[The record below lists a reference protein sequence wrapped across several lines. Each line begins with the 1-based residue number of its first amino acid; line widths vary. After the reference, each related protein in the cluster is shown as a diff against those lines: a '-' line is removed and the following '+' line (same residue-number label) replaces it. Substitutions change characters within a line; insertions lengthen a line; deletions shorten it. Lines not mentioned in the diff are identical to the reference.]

1 MFFLNHYIYM
11 SNYKINTL
19 ICILLISCSGD
30 SSNNLSLEE
39 LQIENTKILKTR
51 VIDGYISGANIY
63 IDMNWN
69 FVQDANEPSANED
82 TENQEYWFAQDDF
95 SGINNWSITCSQARP
110 RVAEIPV
117 GAIDADRGSV
127 ESAYEMFYFPYFNQG
142 ASGLQG
148 EYRAN
153 VTPLT
158 SLFLS
163 YVTNTIGNEVIEDV
177 NGCNEISNAIGQKVI
192 DRVAAVMQDLQYK
205 FDIDPLL
212 FYSDFIASE
221 NQELQDY
228 GQLIVNF
235 LQLIY
240 KAANILETEYN
251 LNMTTQ
257 LDTEL
262 IDTILSQEDFTSTTF
277 SIISETEYEIL
288 DDGYRKSYFYSFY
301 DIRANQSGQIL
312 NEDGNEIELNLNNL
326 KSNSDFT
333 IREFL
338 MSLDPIFG
346 DTKVAFEY
354 SESDPNNP
362 YRHIDFGLF
371 TATSVLTRYRED
383 ALTRGILYM
392 PEKTNE
398 IREIFNIDL
407 SNQNNSYFDVDL
419 ERIFLSRDPTELE
432 GIFSDLTSVKT
443 VISEFSDNHYLLY
456 ENDYQQFYNQSW
468 RYYETRK
475 DSGIFIECY
484 EVETNITTTG
494 TDGYELCLLNL
505 EQ

>member
-1 MFFLNHYIYM
+1 MLKPITN
-11 SNYKINTL
+11 SL
-19 ICILLISCSGD
+19 IFILLISCSSD
-30 SSNNLSLEE
+30 SSNNLTLEE
-39 LQIENTKILKTR
+39 LQAPNPKILKTR

-69 FVQDANEPSANED
+69 FVQDINEPSAYED
-82 TENQEYWFAQDDF
+82 TENQEYWFEEDDF
-95 SGINNWSITCSQARP
+95 SGINDWSISCSQARP

-117 GAIDADRGSV
+117 GAIDADRGTV

-142 ASGLQG
+142 ASGDQG

-177 NGCNEISNAIGQKVI
+177 NGCNETSNAIGLKVI
-192 DRVAAVMQDLQYK
+192 DRVAIVLQNLQNK
-205 FDIDPLL
+205 FNIDPLL

-240 KAANILETEYN
+240 KATNILENEYDIK
-251 LNMTTQ
+251 MSTQ
-257 LDTEL
+257 LDNEL
-262 IDTILSQEDFTSTTF
+262 IDIILSQEDFTSTTF
-277 SIISETEYEIL
+277 SIISETEGEIL

-301 DIRANQSGQIL
+301 DIEANQSGQL
-312 NEDGNEIELNLNNL
+312 LDENGNAIELSLQNL
-326 KSNSDFT
+326 KLNSNFT

-338 MSLDPIFG
+338 FSVDPVFG

-354 SESDPNNP
+354 SESDPDNP

-371 TATSVLTRYRED
+371 TETSELTRYRED
-383 ALTRGILYM
+383 TLSRGVMFI
-392 PEKTNE
+392 PEQADGN
-398 IREIFNIDL
+398 REIFNIDL
-407 SNQNNSYFDVDL
+407 SNQNNSYFDEDL
-419 ERIFLSRDPTELE
+419 ERIFLSRDPAELG
-432 GIFSDLTSVKT
+432 GIFSDLASVKT

-456 ENDYQQFYNQSW
+456 ENDYQQFYNGSW
-468 RYYETRK
+468 RYYEGRK
-475 DSGIFIECY
+475 DSSISMECF
-484 EVETNITTTG
+484 EVEANVTTTG
-494 TDGYELCLLNL
+494 MDAYELCLSNL

>member
-1 MFFLNHYIYM
+1 MLKPITN
-11 SNYKINTL
+11 SL
-19 ICILLISCSGD
+19 IFILLISCSSD
-30 SSNNLSLEE
+30 SNNNLTLEE
-39 LQIENTKILKTR
+39 LQTPNPKILKTR

-69 FVQDANEPSANED
+69 FVQDINEPSAYED
-82 TENQEYWFAQDDF
+82 TENQEYWFEEDDF
-95 SGINNWSITCSQARP
+95 SGINDWSIACSQARP

-117 GAIDADRGSV
+117 GAIDADRGTV

-142 ASGLQG
+142 ASGSQG

-163 YVTNTIGNEVIEDV
+163 YVANTIGNEVIEDI
-177 NGCNEISNAIGQKVI
+177 NGCNETSNAIGLKVI
-192 DRVAAVMQDLQYK
+192 DRVATVLQNLQNK

-240 KAANILETEYN
+240 KATNILENEYD
-251 LNMTTQ
+251 LTMSTQ
-257 LDTEL
+257 LDNEL
-262 IDTILSQEDFTSTTF
+262 IDIILSQEDFISTTF
-277 SIISETEYEIL
+277 SIISETEGEIL

-301 DIRANQSGQIL
+301 DIQTNQSGQL
-312 NEDGNEIELNLNNL
+312 LDGNGNAIELSLENL
-326 KSNSDFT
+326 KLNSDFT

-338 MSLDPIFG
+338 FSVDPVFG
-346 DTKVAFEY
+346 DTKVAFEF
-354 SESDPNNP
+354 SESDPDNP

-371 TATSVLTRYRED
+371 TETSELTRYRED
-383 ALTRGILYM
+383 SLSRGVMFI
-392 PEKTNE
+392 PEQTDE
-398 IREIFNIDL
+398 DREIFNIDL
-407 SNQNNSYFDVDL
+407 SNQSNSYFDEDL
-419 ERIFLSRDPTELE
+419 ERIFLSRDPAELG
-432 GIFSDLTSVKT
+432 GIFSDLASVKT
-443 VISEFSDNHYLLY
+443 IISEFNDNHYLLY
-456 ENDYQQFYNQSW
+456 ENDYQQFYNGSW
-468 RYYETRK
+468 RYYEGRK
-475 DSGIFIECY
+475 DSSILMECF
-484 EVETNITTTG
+484 EVETNVTTSG
-494 TDGYELCLLNL
+494 VDAYELCLSNL

>member
-1 MFFLNHYIYM
+1 MLKPITN
-11 SNYKINTL
+11 SL
-19 ICILLISCSGD
+19 IFILLISCSSD
-30 SSNNLSLEE
+30 SSNNLTLEE
-39 LQIENTKILKTR
+39 LQAPNPKILKTR

-69 FVQDANEPSANED
+69 FVQDINEPSAYED
-82 TENQEYWFAQDDF
+82 TENQEYWFEEDDF
-95 SGINNWSITCSQARP
+95 SGINDWSISCSQARP

-117 GAIDADRGSV
+117 GAIDADRGTV

-142 ASGLQG
+142 ASGDQG

-177 NGCNEISNAIGQKVI
+177 NGCNETSNAIGLKVI
-192 DRVAAVMQDLQYK
+192 DRVAIVLQNLQNK

-240 KAANILETEYN
+240 KATNILENEYDIK
-251 LNMTTQ
+251 MSTQ
-257 LDTEL
+257 LDNEL
-262 IDTILSQEDFTSTTF
+262 IDIILSQEDFTSTTF
-277 SIISETEYEIL
+277 SIISETEGEIL

-301 DIRANQSGQIL
+301 DIEANQSGQL
-312 NEDGNEIELNLNNL
+312 LDENGNAIELSLQNL
-326 KSNSDFT
+326 KLNSNFT

-338 MSLDPIFG
+338 FSIDPVFG
-346 DTKVAFEY
+346 DIKVAFEY
-354 SESDPNNP
+354 SESDPGNP

-371 TATSVLTRYRED
+371 TETSELTRYRED
-383 ALTRGILYM
+383 TLSRGVMFI
-392 PEKTNE
+392 PEQADGN
-398 IREIFNIDL
+398 REIFNIDL
-407 SNQNNSYFDVDL
+407 SNQNNSYFDEDL
-419 ERIFLSRDPTELE
+419 ERIFLSRDPAELG
-432 GIFSDLTSVKT
+432 GIFFDLASVKT
-443 VISEFSDNHYLLY
+443 IISEFSDNHYLLY
-456 ENDYQQFYNQSW
+456 ENDYQQFYNGSW
-468 RYYETRK
+468 RYYEGRK
-475 DSGIFIECY
+475 DSSILMECF
-484 EVETNITTTG
+484 EVEANVTTTG
-494 TDGYELCLLNL
+494 MDAYELCLSNL

>member
-1 MFFLNHYIYM
+1 MFKPITN
-11 SNYKINTL
+11 SL
-19 ICILLISCSGD
+19 IFILLISCSSD
-30 SSNNLSLEE
+30 SSNNSTLEE
-39 LQIENTKILKTR
+39 LQVPNPKILKTR

-69 FVQDANEPSANED
+69 FVQDINEPSAYED
-82 TENQEYWFAQDDF
+82 TENQEYWFEEDDF
-95 SGINNWSITCSQARP
+95 SGINDWSIACSQARP

-117 GAIDADRGSV
+117 GAIDADRGTV

-142 ASGLQG
+142 ASGSQG

-163 YVTNTIGNEVIEDV
+163 YVANTIGNEVIEDI
-177 NGCNEISNAIGQKVI
+177 NGCNETSNAIGLKVI
-192 DRVAAVMQDLQYK
+192 DRVATVLQNLQNK

-240 KAANILETEYN
+240 KATNILENEYD
-251 LNMTTQ
+251 LKMSTQ
-257 LDTEL
+257 LDNEL
-262 IDTILSQEDFTSTTF
+262 IDIILSQEDFISTTF
-277 SIISETEYEIL
+277 SIISQTEGEIL

-301 DIRANQSGQIL
+301 DIQTNQSGQL
-312 NEDGNEIELNLNNL
+312 LDGNGNAIELSLENL
-326 KSNSDFT
+326 KLNSDFT

-338 MSLDPIFG
+338 FSVDPVFG
-346 DTKVAFEY
+346 DTKVAFEF
-354 SESDPNNP
+354 SESDPDNP

-371 TATSVLTRYRED
+371 TETSELTRYRED
-383 ALTRGILYM
+383 SLSRGVMFI
-392 PEKTNE
+392 PEQTDE
-398 IREIFNIDL
+398 DREIFNIDL
-407 SNQNNSYFDVDL
+407 SNQNNSYFDEDL
-419 ERIFLSRDPTELE
+419 ERIFLSRDPAELG
-432 GIFSDLTSVKT
+432 GIFSDLASVKT
-443 VISEFSDNHYLLY
+443 IISEFSDNHYLLY
-456 ENDYQQFYNQSW
+456 ENDYQQFYNGSW
-468 RYYETRK
+468 RYYEGRK
-475 DSGIFIECY
+475 DSSILMECF
-484 EVETNITTTG
+484 EVEANVTTTG
-494 TDGYELCLLNL
+494 VEAYELCLSNL

>member
-1 MFFLNHYIYM
+1 MLKPITY
-11 SNYKINTL
+11 SL
-19 ICILLISCSGD
+19 IFILLISCSSD
-30 SSNNLSLEE
+30 SNNNLTLEE
-39 LQIENTKILKTR
+39 LQTPNPKILKTR

-69 FVQDANEPSANED
+69 FVQDINEPSAYED
-82 TENQEYWFAQDDF
+82 TENQEYWFEEDDF
-95 SGINNWSITCSQARP
+95 SGINDWSIACSQARP

-117 GAIDADRGSV
+117 GAIDADRGTV

-142 ASGLQG
+142 ASGSQG

-163 YVTNTIGNEVIEDV
+163 YVANTIGNEVIEDI
-177 NGCNEISNAIGQKVI
+177 NGCNETSNAIGLKVI
-192 DRVAAVMQDLQYK
+192 DRVATVLQNLQNK

-240 KAANILETEYN
+240 KATNILENEYDIK
-251 LNMTTQ
+251 MSTQ
-257 LDTEL
+257 LDNEL
-262 IDTILSQEDFTSTTF
+262 IDIILSQEDFTSTTF
-277 SIISETEYEIL
+277 SIISETEGEIL

-301 DIRANQSGQIL
+301 DIEANQSGQL
-312 NEDGNEIELNLNNL
+312 LDENGNEVELSLENL
-326 KSNSDFT
+326 KLNSNFT

-338 MSLDPIFG
+338 FSVDPVFG
-346 DTKVAFEY
+346 DTKVAFEF
-354 SESDPNNP
+354 SESDPDNP

-371 TATSVLTRYRED
+371 TETSELTRYRED
-383 ALTRGILYM
+383 TISRGVMFI
-392 PEKTNE
+392 PEQTDE
-398 IREIFNIDL
+398 DREIFNIDL
-407 SNQNNSYFDVDL
+407 SNQNNSYFDEDL
-419 ERIFLSRDPTELE
+419 ERIFLSRDPAELG
-432 GIFSDLTSVKT
+432 GIFSDLASVKT
-443 VISEFSDNHYLLY
+443 IISEFSDNHYLLY
-456 ENDYQQFYNQSW
+456 ENDYQQFYNGSW
-468 RYYETRK
+468 RYYEGRK
-475 DSGIFIECY
+475 DSSILMECF
-484 EVETNITTTG
+484 EVEANVTTTG
-494 TDGYELCLLNL
+494 VEAYELCLSNL

>member
-1 MFFLNHYIYM
+1 MFKQITN
-11 SNYKINTL
+11 SL
-19 ICILLISCSGD
+19 IFILLISCSSD
-30 SSNNLSLEE
+30 SSNNLTLEE
-39 LQIENTKILKTR
+39 LQTPKPKILKTR

-69 FVQDANEPSANED
+69 FVQDINEPSAYED
-82 TENQEYWFAQDDF
+82 TENQEYWFEEDDF
-95 SGINNWSITCSQARP
+95 SGINDWSIACSQARP

-117 GAIDADRGSV
+117 GAIDADRGTV

-142 ASGLQG
+142 ASGSQG

-163 YVTNTIGNEVIEDV
+163 YVANTIGNEVIEDI
-177 NGCNEISNAIGQKVI
+177 NGCNETSNAIGLKVI
-192 DRVAAVMQDLQYK
+192 DRVATVLQNLQNK

-240 KAANILETEYN
+240 KATNILENEYD
-251 LNMTTQ
+251 LKMSTQ
-257 LDTEL
+257 LDNEL
-262 IDTILSQEDFTSTTF
+262 IDIILSQEDFISTTF
-277 SIISETEYEIL
+277 SIISETEGEIL

-301 DIRANQSGQIL
+301 DIQTNQSGQL
-312 NEDGNEIELNLNNL
+312 LDGNGNAIELSLENL
-326 KSNSDFT
+326 KLNSDFT

-338 MSLDPIFG
+338 FSVDPVFG
-346 DTKVAFEY
+346 DTKVAFEF
-354 SESDPNNP
+354 SESDPDNP

-371 TATSVLTRYRED
+371 TETSELTRYRED
-383 ALTRGILYM
+383 SLSRGVMFI
-392 PEKTNE
+392 PEQTDE
-398 IREIFNIDL
+398 DREIFNIDL
-407 SNQNNSYFDVDL
+407 SNQNNSYFDEDL
-419 ERIFLSRDPTELE
+419 ERIFLSRDPAELG
-432 GIFSDLTSVKT
+432 GIFSDLASVKT
-443 VISEFSDNHYLLY
+443 IISEFNDNHYLLY
-456 ENDYQQFYNQSW
+456 ENDYQQFYNGSW
-468 RYYETRK
+468 RYYEGRK
-475 DSGIFIECY
+475 DSSILMECF
-484 EVETNITTTG
+484 EVETNVTTTG
-494 TDGYELCLLNL
+494 VDAYELCLSNL

>member
-1 MFFLNHYIYM
+1 MLKPITN
-11 SNYKINTL
+11 SL
-19 ICILLISCSGD
+19 IFILLISCSSD
-30 SSNNLSLEE
+30 SNNNLTLEE
-39 LQIENTKILKTR
+39 LQTPNPKILKTR

-69 FVQDANEPSANED
+69 FVQDINEPSAYED
-82 TENQEYWFAQDDF
+82 TENQEYWFEEDDF
-95 SGINNWSITCSQARP
+95 SGINDWSIACSQARP

-117 GAIDADRGSV
+117 GAIDADRGTV

-142 ASGLQG
+142 ASGSQG

-163 YVTNTIGNEVIEDV
+163 YVANTIGNEVIEDI
-177 NGCNEISNAIGQKVI
+177 NGCNETSNAIGLKVI
-192 DRVAAVMQDLQYK
+192 DRVATVLQNLQNK

-240 KAANILETEYN
+240 KATNILENEYD
-251 LNMTTQ
+251 LKMSTQ
-257 LDTEL
+257 LDNEL
-262 IDTILSQEDFTSTTF
+262 IDIILSQEDFISTTF
-277 SIISETEYEIL
+277 SIISETEGEIL

-301 DIRANQSGQIL
+301 DIQTNQSGQL
-312 NEDGNEIELNLNNL
+312 LDGNGNAIELSLENL
-326 KSNSDFT
+326 KLNSDFT

-338 MSLDPIFG
+338 FSVDPVFG
-346 DTKVAFEY
+346 DTKVAFEF
-354 SESDPNNP
+354 SESDPDNP

-371 TATSVLTRYRED
+371 TETSELTRYRED
-383 ALTRGILYM
+383 TLSRGVMFI
-392 PEKTNE
+392 PEQTDE
-398 IREIFNIDL
+398 DREIFNIDL
-407 SNQNNSYFDVDL
+407 SNQNNSYFDEDL
-419 ERIFLSRDPTELE
+419 ERIFLSRDPAELG
-432 GIFSDLTSVKT
+432 GIFSDLASVKT
-443 VISEFSDNHYLLY
+443 IISEFNDNHYLLY
-456 ENDYQQFYNQSW
+456 ENDYQQFYNGSW
-468 RYYETRK
+468 RYYEGRK
-475 DSGIFIECY
+475 DSSILMECF
-484 EVETNITTTG
+484 EVETNVTTTG
-494 TDGYELCLLNL
+494 VDAYELCLSNL

>member
-1 MFFLNHYIYM
+1 MLKPITN
-11 SNYKINTL
+11 SL
-19 ICILLISCSGD
+19 IFILLISCSSD
-30 SSNNLSLEE
+30 SNNNLTLEE
-39 LQIENTKILKTR
+39 LQTPNPKILKTR

-69 FVQDANEPSANED
+69 FVQDINEPSAYED
-82 TENQEYWFAQDDF
+82 TENQEYWFEEDDF
-95 SGINNWSITCSQARP
+95 SGINNWSIACSQARP

-117 GAIDADRGSV
+117 GAIDADRGTV

-142 ASGLQG
+142 ASGSQG

-163 YVTNTIGNEVIEDV
+163 YVANTIGNEVIEDI
-177 NGCNEISNAIGQKVI
+177 NGCNETSNAIGLKVI
-192 DRVAAVMQDLQYK
+192 DRVATVLQNLQNK

-240 KAANILETEYN
+240 KATNILENEYD
-251 LNMTTQ
+251 LKMSTQ
-257 LDTEL
+257 LDNEL
-262 IDTILSQEDFTSTTF
+262 IDIILSQEDFISTTF
-277 SIISETEYEIL
+277 SIISETEGEIL

-301 DIRANQSGQIL
+301 DIQTNQSGQL
-312 NEDGNEIELNLNNL
+312 LDGNGNAIELSLENL
-326 KSNSDFT
+326 KLNSDFT

-338 MSLDPIFG
+338 FSVDPVFG
-346 DTKVAFEY
+346 DTKVAFEF
-354 SESDPNNP
+354 SESDPGNP

-371 TATSVLTRYRED
+371 TETSELTRYRED
-383 ALTRGILYM
+383 SLSRGVMFI
-392 PEKTNE
+392 PEQTDE
-398 IREIFNIDL
+398 DREIFNIDL
-407 SNQNNSYFDVDL
+407 SNQNNSYFDENL
-419 ERIFLSRDPTELE
+419 ERIFLSRDPAEL
-432 GIFSDLTSVKT
+432 GDIFSDLASVKT
-443 VISEFSDNHYLLY
+443 IISEFNNNHYLLY
-456 ENDYQQFYNQSW
+456 ENDYQQFYNGSW
-468 RYYETRK
+468 RYYEGRK
-475 DSGIFIECY
+475 DSSILMECF
-484 EVETNITTTG
+484 EVETNVTTTG
-494 TDGYELCLLNL
+494 VDAYELCLSNL

>member
-1 MFFLNHYIYM
+1 M

-419 ERIFLSRDPTELE
+419 ERIFLSRDPIELE

>member
-1 MFFLNHYIYM
+1 MIKPITN
-11 SNYKINTL
+11 SL
-19 ICILLISCSGD
+19 IFILLISCSSD
-30 SSNNLSLEE
+30 SSNNLTLEE
-39 LQIENTKILKTR
+39 LQAPNPKILKTR

-69 FVQDANEPSANED
+69 FVQDINEPSAYED
-82 TENQEYWFAQDDF
+82 TENQEYWFEEDDF
-95 SGINNWSITCSQARP
+95 SGINDWSISCSQARP

-117 GAIDADRGSV
+117 GAIDADRGTV

-142 ASGLQG
+142 ASGDQG

-177 NGCNEISNAIGQKVI
+177 NGCNETSNAIGLKVI
-192 DRVAAVMQDLQYK
+192 DRVAIVLQNLQNK
-205 FDIDPLL
+205 FNIDPLL

-240 KAANILETEYN
+240 KATNILENEYDIK
-251 LNMTTQ
+251 MSTQ
-257 LDTEL
+257 LDNEL
-262 IDTILSQEDFTSTTF
+262 IDIILSQEDFTSTTF
-277 SIISETEYEIL
+277 SIISETEGEIL

-301 DIRANQSGQIL
+301 DIEANQSGQL
-312 NEDGNEIELNLNNL
+312 LDENGNAIELSLQNL
-326 KSNSDFT
+326 KLNSDFT

-338 MSLDPIFG
+338 FSVDPVFG

-354 SESDPNNP
+354 SESDPGNP

-371 TATSVLTRYRED
+371 TETSELTRYRED
-383 ALTRGILYM
+383 TLSRGVMFI
-392 PEKTNE
+392 PEQADGN
-398 IREIFNIDL
+398 REIFNIDL
-407 SNQNNSYFDVDL
+407 SNQNNSYFDEDL
-419 ERIFLSRDPTELE
+419 ERIFLSRDSAELE
-432 GIFSDLTSVKT
+432 DIFSDLASVKT

-456 ENDYQQFYNQSW
+456 ENDYQQFYNGSW
-468 RYYETRK
+468 RYYEGRK
-475 DSGIFIECY
+475 DSSISMECF
-484 EVETNITTTG
+484 EVEANVTTTG
-494 TDGYELCLLNL
+494 MDAYELCLSNL

>member
-1 MFFLNHYIYM
+1 MLKPITN
-11 SNYKINTL
+11 SL
-19 ICILLISCSGD
+19 IFILLISCSSD
-30 SSNNLSLEE
+30 SNNNLTLEE
-39 LQIENTKILKTR
+39 LQTPNPKILKTR

-69 FVQDANEPSANED
+69 FVQDINEPSAYED
-82 TENQEYWFAQDDF
+82 TENQEYWFEEDDF
-95 SGINNWSITCSQARP
+95 SGINDWSIACSQARP

-117 GAIDADRGSV
+117 GAIDADRGTV

-142 ASGLQG
+142 ASGSQG

-163 YVTNTIGNEVIEDV
+163 YVANTIGNEVIEDI
-177 NGCNEISNAIGQKVI
+177 NGCNETSNAIGLKVI
-192 DRVAAVMQDLQYK
+192 DRVATVLQNLQNK

-240 KAANILETEYN
+240 KATNILENEYD
-251 LNMTTQ
+251 LTMSTQ
-257 LDTEL
+257 LDNEL
-262 IDTILSQEDFTSTTF
+262 IDIILSQEDFISTTF
-277 SIISETEYEIL
+277 SIISETEGEIL

-301 DIRANQSGQIL
+301 DIQTNQSGQL
-312 NEDGNEIELNLNNL
+312 LDGNGNAIELSLENL
-326 KSNSDFT
+326 KLNSDFT

-338 MSLDPIFG
+338 FSVDPVFG
-346 DTKVAFEY
+346 DTKVAFEF
-354 SESDPNNP
+354 SESDPDNP

-371 TATSVLTRYRED
+371 TETSELTRYRED
-383 ALTRGILYM
+383 SLSRGVMFI
-392 PEKTNE
+392 PEQTDE
-398 IREIFNIDL
+398 DREIFNIDL
-407 SNQNNSYFDVDL
+407 SNQNNSYFDEDL
-419 ERIFLSRDPTELE
+419 ERIFLSRDPAELG
-432 GIFSDLTSVKT
+432 GIFSDLASVKT
-443 VISEFSDNHYLLY
+443 IISEFNDNHYLLY
-456 ENDYQQFYNQSW
+456 ENDYQQFYNGSW
-468 RYYETRK
+468 RYYEGRK
-475 DSGIFIECY
+475 DSSILMECF
-484 EVETNITTTG
+484 EVEANVTTTG
-494 TDGYELCLLNL
+494 VDAYELCLSNL

>member
-1 MFFLNHYIYM
+1 MLKPITN
-11 SNYKINTL
+11 SL
-19 ICILLISCSGD
+19 IFILLISCSSD
-30 SSNNLSLEE
+30 SNNNLTLEE
-39 LQIENTKILKTR
+39 LQTPNPKILKTR

-69 FVQDANEPSANED
+69 FVQDINEPSAYED
-82 TENQEYWFAQDDF
+82 TENQEYWFEEDDF
-95 SGINNWSITCSQARP
+95 SGINDWSIACSQARP

-117 GAIDADRGSV
+117 GAIDADRGTV

-142 ASGLQG
+142 ASGSQG

-163 YVTNTIGNEVIEDV
+163 YVANTIGNEVIEDI
-177 NGCNEISNAIGQKVI
+177 NGCNETSNAIGLKVI
-192 DRVAAVMQDLQYK
+192 DRVATVLQNLQNK

-240 KAANILETEYN
+240 KATNILENEYD
-251 LNMTTQ
+251 LKMSTQ
-257 LDTEL
+257 LDNEL
-262 IDTILSQEDFTSTTF
+262 IDIILSQEDFISTTF
-277 SIISETEYEIL
+277 SIISQTEGEIL

-301 DIRANQSGQIL
+301 DIQTNQSGQL
-312 NEDGNEIELNLNNL
+312 LDGNGNAIELSLENL
-326 KSNSDFT
+326 KLNSDFT

-338 MSLDPIFG
+338 FSVDPVFG
-346 DTKVAFEY
+346 DTKVAFEF
-354 SESDPNNP
+354 SESDPDNP

-371 TATSVLTRYRED
+371 TETSELTRYRED
-383 ALTRGILYM
+383 SLSRGVMFI
-392 PEKTNE
+392 PEQTDE
-398 IREIFNIDL
+398 DREIFNIDL
-407 SNQNNSYFDVDL
+407 SNQNNSYFDEDL
-419 ERIFLSRDPTELE
+419 ERIFLSRDPAELG
-432 GIFSDLTSVKT
+432 GIFSDLASVKT
-443 VISEFSDNHYLLY
+443 IISEFNDNHYLLY
-456 ENDYQQFYNQSW
+456 ENDYQQFYNGSW
-468 RYYETRK
+468 RYYEGRK
-475 DSGIFIECY
+475 DSSILMECF
-484 EVETNITTTG
+484 EVEANVTTTG
-494 TDGYELCLLNL
+494 VDAYELCLSNL

>member
-1 MFFLNHYIYM
+1 MRKYYIYM
-11 SNYKINTL
+11 KEYKINVL
-19 ICILLISCSGD
+19 ICMLLISCSGD
-30 SSNNLSLEE
+30 SSNNLSLEK

-69 FVQDANEPSANED
+69 FVQDINEPSAYED
-82 TENQEYWFAQDDF
+82 TENQEYWFEEDDF
-95 SGINNWSITCSQARP
+95 SGINDWSITCSQARP

-117 GAIDADRGSV
+117 GAIDADRGVV

-142 ASGLQG
+142 ASGTQG

-163 YVTNTIGNEVIEDV
+163 YVANTIGNEVIEDF
-177 NGCNEISNAIGQKVI
+177 NGCNETSNAIGLKVI
-192 DRVAAVMQDLQYK
+192 DRVATVMQSLQNK

-240 KAANILETEYN
+240 KATIILESEYSVD
-251 LNMTTQ
+251 MSTQ
-257 LDTEL
+257 LDSEL
-262 IDTILSQEDFTSTTF
+262 IDTILSKEDFTSTTF
-277 SIISETEYEIL
+277 SIISETEGEIL

-301 DIRANQSGQIL
+301 DIRVSQSGQLL
-312 NEDGNEIELNLNNL
+312 NKGGDEIELNLENL
-326 KSNSDFT
+326 KSNSDFS

-338 MSLDPIFG
+338 FSGDPVFG

-371 TATSVLTRYRED
+371 TATSELLRYKEDVLSRIIIF
-383 ALTRGILYM
+383 L
-392 PEKTNE
+392 PEKTDE
-398 IREIFNIDL
+398 IRELFNMDL
-407 SNQNNSYFDVDL
+407 SNQNNSYFDEDL
-419 ERIFLSRDPTELE
+419 ERIFLSRDPAELE
-432 GIFSDLTSVKT
+432 DIFLDLSSVKT
-443 VISEFSDNHYLLY
+443 VISDFSDNHYLLY
-456 ENDYQQFYNQSW
+456 ENDHQQFYNQSW

-475 DSGIFIECY
+475 DSGIHIECY
-484 EVETNITTTG
+484 EVETNITTIG
-494 TDGYELCLLNL
+494 TDGYELCLSNL

>member
-1 MFFLNHYIYM
+1 MLKPITN
-11 SNYKINTL
+11 SL
-19 ICILLISCSGD
+19 IFILLISCSSD
-30 SSNNLSLEE
+30 SSNNLTLEE
-39 LQIENTKILKTR
+39 LQAPNPKILKTR

-69 FVQDANEPSANED
+69 FVQDINEPSAYED
-82 TENQEYWFAQDDF
+82 TENQEYWFEEDDF
-95 SGINNWSITCSQARP
+95 SGINDWSISCSQARP

-117 GAIDADRGSV
+117 GAIDADRGTV

-142 ASGLQG
+142 ASGDQG

-177 NGCNEISNAIGQKVI
+177 NGCNETSNDIGLKVI
-192 DRVAAVMQDLQYK
+192 DRVATVLQNLQNK

-240 KAANILETEYN
+240 KATNILENEYDIK
-251 LNMTTQ
+251 MSTQ
-257 LDTEL
+257 LDNEL
-262 IDTILSQEDFTSTTF
+262 IDIILSQEDFTSTTF
-277 SIISETEYEIL
+277 SIISETEGEIL

-301 DIRANQSGQIL
+301 DIEANQSGQL
-312 NEDGNEIELNLNNL
+312 LDENGNAIELSLQNL
-326 KSNSDFT
+326 KLNSNFT

-338 MSLDPIFG
+338 FSIDPVFG
-346 DTKVAFEY
+346 DIKVAFEY
-354 SESDPNNP
+354 SESDPGNP

-371 TATSVLTRYRED
+371 TETSELTRYRED
-383 ALTRGILYM
+383 TLSRGVMFI
-392 PEKTNE
+392 PEQADGN
-398 IREIFNIDL
+398 REIFNIDL
-407 SNQNNSYFDVDL
+407 SNQNNSYFDEDL
-419 ERIFLSRDPTELE
+419 ERIFLSRDSAELE
-432 GIFSDLTSVKT
+432 DIFSDLASVKT

-456 ENDYQQFYNQSW
+456 ENDYQQFYNGSW
-468 RYYETRK
+468 RYYEGRK
-475 DSGIFIECY
+475 DSSISMECF
-484 EVETNITTTG
+484 EVEANVTTTG
-494 TDGYELCLLNL
+494 MDAYELCLSNL

>member
-1 MFFLNHYIYM
+1 MLKPITN
-11 SNYKINTL
+11 SL
-19 ICILLISCSGD
+19 IFILLISCSSD
-30 SSNNLSLEE
+30 SNNNLTLEE
-39 LQIENTKILKTR
+39 LQTPNPKILKTR

-69 FVQDANEPSANED
+69 FVQDINEPSAYED
-82 TENQEYWFAQDDF
+82 TENQEYWFEEDDF
-95 SGINNWSITCSQARP
+95 SGINNWSIACSQARP

-117 GAIDADRGSV
+117 GAIDADRGTV

-142 ASGLQG
+142 ASGSQG

-163 YVTNTIGNEVIEDV
+163 YVANTIGNEVIEDI
-177 NGCNEISNAIGQKVI
+177 NGCNETSNAIGLKVI
-192 DRVAAVMQDLQYK
+192 DRVATVLQNLQNK

-240 KAANILETEYN
+240 KATNILENEYD
-251 LNMTTQ
+251 LTMSTQ
-257 LDTEL
+257 LDNEL
-262 IDTILSQEDFTSTTF
+262 IDIILSQEDFISTTF
-277 SIISETEYEIL
+277 SIISETEGEIL

-301 DIRANQSGQIL
+301 DIQTNQSGQL
-312 NEDGNEIELNLNNL
+312 LDGNGNAIELSLENL
-326 KSNSDFT
+326 KLNSDFT

-338 MSLDPIFG
+338 FSVDPVFG
-346 DTKVAFEY
+346 DTKVAFEF
-354 SESDPNNP
+354 SESDPDNP

-371 TATSVLTRYRED
+371 TETSELTRYRED
-383 ALTRGILYM
+383 TLSRGLMFI
-392 PEKTNE
+392 PEQTDE
-398 IREIFNIDL
+398 DREIFNIDL
-407 SNQNNSYFDVDL
+407 SNQNNSYFDEDL
-419 ERIFLSRDPTELE
+419 ERIFLSRDPAEL
-432 GIFSDLTSVKT
+432 GDIFSDLASVKT
-443 VISEFSDNHYLLY
+443 IISEFNNNHYLLY
-456 ENDYQQFYNQSW
+456 ENDYQQFYNGSW
-468 RYYETRK
+468 RYYEGRK
-475 DSGIFIECY
+475 DSSILMECF
-484 EVETNITTTG
+484 EVEANVTTTG
-494 TDGYELCLLNL
+494 MNAYELCLSNL

>member
-1 MFFLNHYIYM
+1 MLKPITN
-11 SNYKINTL
+11 SL
-19 ICILLISCSGD
+19 IFILLISCSSD
-30 SSNNLSLEE
+30 SNNNLTLEE
-39 LQIENTKILKTR
+39 LQTPNPKILKTR

-69 FVQDANEPSANED
+69 FVQDINEPSAYED
-82 TENQEYWFAQDDF
+82 TENQEYWFEEDDF
-95 SGINNWSITCSQARP
+95 SGINNWSIACSQARP

-117 GAIDADRGSV
+117 GAIDADRGTV

-142 ASGLQG
+142 ASGSQG

-163 YVTNTIGNEVIEDV
+163 YVANTIGNEVIEDI
-177 NGCNEISNAIGQKVI
+177 NGCNETSNAIGLKVI
-192 DRVAAVMQDLQYK
+192 DRVATVLQNLQNK

-240 KAANILETEYN
+240 KATNILENEYD
-251 LNMTTQ
+251 LKMSTQ
-257 LDTEL
+257 LDNEL
-262 IDTILSQEDFTSTTF
+262 IDIILSQEDFISTTF
-277 SIISETEYEIL
+277 SIISETEGEIL

-301 DIRANQSGQIL
+301 DIQTNQSGQL
-312 NEDGNEIELNLNNL
+312 LDGNGNAIELSLENL
-326 KSNSDFT
+326 KLNSDFT

-338 MSLDPIFG
+338 FSVDPVFG
-346 DTKVAFEY
+346 DTKVAFEF
-354 SESDPNNP
+354 SESDPDNP

-371 TATSVLTRYRED
+371 TETSELTRYRED
-383 ALTRGILYM
+383 TLSRGVMFI
-392 PEKTNE
+392 PEQTDE
-398 IREIFNIDL
+398 DREIFNIDL
-407 SNQNNSYFDVDL
+407 SNQNNSYFDEDL
-419 ERIFLSRDPTELE
+419 ERIFLSRDPAELG
-432 GIFSDLTSVKT
+432 GIFSDLASVKT
-443 VISEFSDNHYLLY
+443 IISEFNDNHYLLY
-456 ENDYQQFYNQSW
+456 ENDYQQFYNGSW
-468 RYYETRK
+468 RYYEGRK
-475 DSGIFIECY
+475 DSSILMECF
-484 EVETNITTTG
+484 EVETNVTTTG
-494 TDGYELCLLNL
+494 VDAYELCLSNL

>member
-1 MFFLNHYIYM
+1 MLKPITN
-11 SNYKINTL
+11 SL
-19 ICILLISCSGD
+19 IFILLISCSSD
-30 SSNNLSLEE
+30 SNNNLTLEE
-39 LQIENTKILKTR
+39 LQTPNPKILKTR

-69 FVQDANEPSANED
+69 FVQDINEPSAYED
-82 TENQEYWFAQDDF
+82 TENQEYWFEEDDF
-95 SGINNWSITCSQARP
+95 SGINDWSIACSQARP

-117 GAIDADRGSV
+117 GAIDADRGTV

-142 ASGLQG
+142 ASGSQG

-163 YVTNTIGNEVIEDV
+163 YVANTIGNEVIEDI
-177 NGCNEISNAIGQKVI
+177 NGCNETSNAIGLKVI
-192 DRVAAVMQDLQYK
+192 DRVATVLQNLQNK

-240 KAANILETEYN
+240 KATNILENEYD
-251 LNMTTQ
+251 LTMSTQ
-257 LDTEL
+257 LDNEL
-262 IDTILSQEDFTSTTF
+262 IDIILSQEDFISTTF
-277 SIISETEYEIL
+277 SIISETEGEIL

-301 DIRANQSGQIL
+301 NIQTNQSGQL
-312 NEDGNEIELNLNNL
+312 LDGNGNAIELSLENL
-326 KSNSDFT
+326 KLNSDFT

-338 MSLDPIFG
+338 FSVDPVFG
-346 DTKVAFEY
+346 DTKVAFEF
-354 SESDPNNP
+354 SESDPDNP

-371 TATSVLTRYRED
+371 TETSELTRYRED
-383 ALTRGILYM
+383 TLSRGVMFI
-392 PEKTNE
+392 PEQTDE
-398 IREIFNIDL
+398 DREIFNIDL
-407 SNQNNSYFDVDL
+407 SNQNNSYFDEDL
-419 ERIFLSRDPTELE
+419 ERIFLSRDPAELG
-432 GIFSDLTSVKT
+432 GIFSDLASVKT
-443 VISEFSDNHYLLY
+443 IISEFNDNHYLLY
-456 ENDYQQFYNQSW
+456 ENDYQQFYNGSW
-468 RYYETRK
+468 RYYEGRK
-475 DSGIFIECY
+475 DSSILMECF
-484 EVETNITTTG
+484 EVEANVTTTG
-494 TDGYELCLLNL
+494 VDAYELCLSNL

>member
-1 MFFLNHYIYM
+1 MLKPITN
-11 SNYKINTL
+11 SL
-19 ICILLISCSGD
+19 IFILLISCSSD
-30 SSNNLSLEE
+30 SNNNLTLEE
-39 LQIENTKILKTR
+39 LQTPNPKILKTR

-69 FVQDANEPSANED
+69 FVQDINEPSAYED
-82 TENQEYWFAQDDF
+82 TENQEYWFEEDDF
-95 SGINNWSITCSQARP
+95 SGINDWSIACSQARP

-117 GAIDADRGSV
+117 GAIDADRGTV

-142 ASGLQG
+142 ASGSQG

-163 YVTNTIGNEVIEDV
+163 YVANTIGNEVIEDI
-177 NGCNEISNAIGQKVI
+177 NGCNETSNAIGLKVI
-192 DRVAAVMQDLQYK
+192 DRVATVLQNLQNK

-240 KAANILETEYN
+240 KATNILENEYD
-251 LNMTTQ
+251 LTMSTQ
-257 LDTEL
+257 LDNEL
-262 IDTILSQEDFTSTTF
+262 IDIILSQEDFISTTF
-277 SIISETEYEIL
+277 SIISETEGEIL

-301 DIRANQSGQIL
+301 DIQTNQSGQL
-312 NEDGNEIELNLNNL
+312 LDGNGNAIELSLENL
-326 KSNSDFT
+326 KLNSDFT

-338 MSLDPIFG
+338 FSVDPVFG
-346 DTKVAFEY
+346 DTKVAFEF
-354 SESDPNNP
+354 SESDPDNP

-371 TATSVLTRYRED
+371 TETSELTRYRED
-383 ALTRGILYM
+383 SLSRGVMFI
-392 PEKTNE
+392 PEQTDE
-398 IREIFNIDL
+398 DREIFNIDL
-407 SNQNNSYFDVDL
+407 SNQNNSYFDEDL
-419 ERIFLSRDPTELE
+419 ERIFLSRDPAELG
-432 GIFSDLTSVKT
+432 GIFFDLASVKT
-443 VISEFSDNHYLLY
+443 IISEFNDNHYLLY
-456 ENDYQQFYNQSW
+456 ENDYQQFYNGSW
-468 RYYETRK
+468 RYYEGRK
-475 DSGIFIECY
+475 DSSISMECF
-484 EVETNITTTG
+484 EVEANVKTTG
-494 TDGYELCLLNL
+494 MDAYELCLSNL

>member
-1 MFFLNHYIYM
+1 MCNLNHYISM
-11 SNYKINTL
+11 IKHTINIL
-19 ICILLISCSGD
+19 ICILLISCSVD
-30 SSNNLSLEE
+30 SNNSLNLEK

-69 FVQDANEPSANED
+69 FVQDANEPSAYED
-82 TENQEYWFAQDDF
+82 TENQEYWFEEDDF
-95 SGINNWSITCSQARP
+95 SGINNWSIACSQARP

-117 GAIDADRGSV
+117 GAIDADRGVV

-142 ASGLQG
+142 ASGTQG

-163 YVTNTIGNEVIEDV
+163 YVANTIGNEVIEDF
-177 NGCNEISNAIGQKVI
+177 NGCNETSNAIGLKVI
-192 DRVAAVMQDLQYK
+192 DRVATVMQSLQNK

-240 KAANILETEYN
+240 KATIILESEYSVD
-251 LNMTTQ
+251 MSTQ
-257 LDTEL
+257 LDSEL
-262 IDTILSQEDFTSTTF
+262 IDTILSKEDFTSTTF
-277 SIISETEYEIL
+277 SIISETEGEIL

-301 DIRANQSGQIL
+301 DIRVSQSGQLL
-312 NEDGNEIELNLNNL
+312 NMGGDEIELNLENL
-326 KSNSDFT
+326 KSNSDFS

-338 MSLDPIFG
+338 FSGDPVFG

-371 TATSVLTRYRED
+371 TATSELLRYKEDVLSR
-383 ALTRGILYM
+383 IIIFF
-392 PEKTNE
+392 PEKTDE
-398 IREIFNIDL
+398 IRELFNMDL
-407 SNQNNSYFDVDL
+407 SNQNNSYFDEDL
-419 ERIFLSRDPTELE
+419 ERIFLSRDPAELE
-432 GIFSDLTSVKT
+432 DIFLDLSSVKT
-443 VISEFSDNHYLLY
+443 VISDFSDNHYLLY

-468 RYYETRK
+468 RYYETRR
-475 DSGIFIECY
+475 DSGIHIECY
-484 EVETNITTTG
+484 EVETDITTTG
-494 TDGYELCLLNL
+494 TDGYELCLSNL
-505 EQ
+505 E

>member
-1 MFFLNHYIYM
+1 L
-11 SNYKINTL
+11 T
-19 ICILLISCSGD
+19 
-30 SSNNLSLEE
+30 LEE
-39 LQIENTKILKTR
+39 LQAPNPKILKTR

-69 FVQDANEPSANED
+69 FVQDINEPSAYED
-82 TENQEYWFAQDDF
+82 TENQEYWFEEDDF
-95 SGINNWSITCSQARP
+95 SGINDWSIACSQARP

-117 GAIDADRGSV
+117 GAIDADRGTV

-142 ASGLQG
+142 ASGDQG

-163 YVTNTIGNEVIEDV
+163 YVANTIGNEVIEDV
-177 NGCNEISNAIGQKVI
+177 NGCNETSNAIGLKVI
-192 DRVAAVMQDLQYK
+192 DRVAIVLQNLQNK

-240 KAANILETEYN
+240 KATNILENEYDVK
-251 LNMTTQ
+251 MSTQ
-257 LDTEL
+257 LDNEL
-262 IDTILSQEDFTSTTF
+262 IDIILSQEDFTSTTF
-277 SIISETEYEIL
+277 SIISETEGEIL

-301 DIRANQSGQIL
+301 DIQANQSGQL
-312 NEDGNEIELNLNNL
+312 LDENGNEVELSLENL
-326 KSNSDFT
+326 KLNSNFT

-338 MSLDPIFG
+338 FSIDPVFG

-371 TATSVLTRYRED
+371 TETSELTRYRED
-383 ALTRGILYM
+383 TISRGIMFLS
-392 PEKTNE
+392 EKTDE
-398 IREIFNIDL
+398 DIEIFNIDL
-407 SNQNNSYFDVDL
+407 SNQNNNYFDEDL
-419 ERIFLSRDPTELE
+419 ERISLSREPAELE
-432 GIFSDLTSVKT
+432 DIFSDLASVKT
-443 VISEFSDNHYLLY
+443 IISEFSDNHYLLY
-456 ENDYQQFYNQSW
+456 ENDYQQFYNGSW
-468 RYYETRK
+468 RYYEGRK
-475 DSGIFIECY
+475 DSSISMECFGSS
-484 EVETNITTTG
+484 N
-494 TDGYELCLLNL
+494 
-505 EQ
+505 

>member
-1 MFFLNHYIYM
+1 MLKPITN
-11 SNYKINTL
+11 SL
-19 ICILLISCSGD
+19 IFILLISCSSD
-30 SSNNLSLEE
+30 SSNNMTLEE
-39 LQIENTKILKTR
+39 LQVPSPKILKTR

-69 FVQDANEPSANED
+69 FVQDINEPSAYED
-82 TENQEYWFAQDDF
+82 TENQEYWFEEDDF
-95 SGINNWSITCSQARP
+95 SGINDWSISCSQARP

-117 GAIDADRGSV
+117 GAIDADRGTV

-142 ASGLQG
+142 ASGDQG

-177 NGCNEISNAIGQKVI
+177 NGCNETSNAIGLKVI
-192 DRVAAVMQDLQYK
+192 DRVAIVLQNLQNK
-205 FDIDPLL
+205 FNIDPLL

-240 KAANILETEYN
+240 KATNILENEYDIK
-251 LNMTTQ
+251 MSTQ
-257 LDTEL
+257 LDNEL
-262 IDTILSQEDFTSTTF
+262 IDIILSQEDFTSTTF
-277 SIISETEYEIL
+277 SIISETEGEIL

-301 DIRANQSGQIL
+301 DIEANQSGQL
-312 NEDGNEIELNLNNL
+312 LDENGNAIELSLQNL
-326 KSNSDFT
+326 KLNSNFT

-338 MSLDPIFG
+338 FSIDPVFG
-346 DTKVAFEY
+346 DIKVAFEY
-354 SESDPNNP
+354 SESDPGNP

-371 TATSVLTRYRED
+371 TETSELTRYRED
-383 ALTRGILYM
+383 TLSRGVMFI
-392 PEKTNE
+392 PEQADGN
-398 IREIFNIDL
+398 REIFNIDL
-407 SNQNNSYFDVDL
+407 SNQNNSYFDEDL
-419 ERIFLSRDPTELE
+419 ERIFLSRDSAELE
-432 GIFSDLTSVKT
+432 DIFSDLASVKT

-456 ENDYQQFYNQSW
+456 ENDYQQFYNGSW
-468 RYYETRK
+468 RYYEGRK
-475 DSGIFIECY
+475 DSSISMECF
-484 EVETNITTTG
+484 EVEANVITIG
-494 TDGYELCLLNL
+494 VDAYELCLSNL

>member
-1 MFFLNHYIYM
+1 MLKPITN
-11 SNYKINTL
+11 SL
-19 ICILLISCSGD
+19 IFILLISCSSD
-30 SSNNLSLEE
+30 SNNNLTLEE
-39 LQIENTKILKTR
+39 LQTPNPKILKTR

-69 FVQDANEPSANED
+69 FVQDINEPSAYED
-82 TENQEYWFAQDDF
+82 TENQEYWFEEDDF
-95 SGINNWSITCSQARP
+95 SGINDWSIACSQARP

-117 GAIDADRGSV
+117 GAVDADRGTV

-142 ASGLQG
+142 ASGSQG

-163 YVTNTIGNEVIEDV
+163 YVANTIGNEVIEDI
-177 NGCNEISNAIGQKVI
+177 NGCNETSNAIGLKVI
-192 DRVAAVMQDLQYK
+192 DRVATVLQNLQNK

-240 KAANILETEYN
+240 KAINILENEYD
-251 LNMTTQ
+251 LKMSTQ
-257 LDTEL
+257 LDNEL
-262 IDTILSQEDFTSTTF
+262 IDIILSQEDFISTTF
-277 SIISETEYEIL
+277 SIISQTEGEIL

-301 DIRANQSGQIL
+301 DIQTNQSGQL
-312 NEDGNEIELNLNNL
+312 LDGNGNAIELSLENL
-326 KSNSDFT
+326 KLNSDFT

-338 MSLDPIFG
+338 FSVDPVFG
-346 DTKVAFEY
+346 DTKVAFEF
-354 SESDPNNP
+354 SESDPDNP

-371 TATSVLTRYRED
+371 TETSELTRYRED
-383 ALTRGILYM
+383 TISRGVMFI
-392 PEKTNE
+392 PEQTDE
-398 IREIFNIDL
+398 DREIFNIDL
-407 SNQNNSYFDVDL
+407 SNQNNSYFDEDL
-419 ERIFLSRDPTELE
+419 ERIFLSRDPAELG

-443 VISEFSDNHYLLY
+443 IISEFNDNHYLLY
-456 ENDYQQFYNQSW
+456 ENDYQQFYNGSW
-468 RYYETRK
+468 RYYEGRK
-475 DSGIFIECY
+475 DSSILMECF
-484 EVETNITTTG
+484 EVETNVTTTG
-494 TDGYELCLLNL
+494 VDAYELCLSNL

>member
-1 MFFLNHYIYM
+1 MLKPITN
-11 SNYKINTL
+11 SL
-19 ICILLISCSGD
+19 IFILLISCSSD
-30 SSNNLSLEE
+30 SNNNLTLEE
-39 LQIENTKILKTR
+39 LQTPNPKILKTR

-69 FVQDANEPSANED
+69 FVQDINEPSAYED
-82 TENQEYWFAQDDF
+82 TENQEYWFEEDDF
-95 SGINNWSITCSQARP
+95 SGINDWSIACSQARP

-117 GAIDADRGSV
+117 GAIDADRGTV

-142 ASGLQG
+142 ASGSQG

-163 YVTNTIGNEVIEDV
+163 YVANTIGNEVIEDI
-177 NGCNEISNAIGQKVI
+177 NGCNETSNAIGLKVI
-192 DRVAAVMQDLQYK
+192 DRVATVLQNLQNK

-240 KAANILETEYN
+240 KATNILENEYD
-251 LNMTTQ
+251 LTMSTQ
-257 LDTEL
+257 LDNEL
-262 IDTILSQEDFTSTTF
+262 IDIILSQEDFISTTF
-277 SIISETEYEIL
+277 SIISETEGEIL

-301 DIRANQSGQIL
+301 DIQTNQSGQL
-312 NEDGNEIELNLNNL
+312 LDGNGNAIELSLENL
-326 KSNSDFT
+326 KLNSDFT

-338 MSLDPIFG
+338 FSVDPVFG
-346 DTKVAFEY
+346 DTKVAFEF
-354 SESDPNNP
+354 SESDPDNP

-371 TATSVLTRYRED
+371 TETSELTRYRED
-383 ALTRGILYM
+383 SLSRGVMFI
-392 PEKTNE
+392 PEQTDE
-398 IREIFNIDL
+398 DREIFNIDL
-407 SNQNNSYFDVDL
+407 SNQNNSYFDEDL
-419 ERIFLSRDPTELE
+419 ERIFLSRDPAELG
-432 GIFSDLTSVKT
+432 GIFSDLASVKT
-443 VISEFSDNHYLLY
+443 IISEFNDNHYLLY
-456 ENDYQQFYNQSW
+456 ENDYQQFYNGSW
-468 RYYETRK
+468 RYYEGRK
-475 DSGIFIECY
+475 DSSILMECF
-484 EVETNITTTG
+484 EVETNVTTTG
-494 TDGYELCLLNL
+494 VDAYELCLSNL

>member
-1 MFFLNHYIYM
+1 MLKPITN
-11 SNYKINTL
+11 SL
-19 ICILLISCSGD
+19 IFILLISCSSD
-30 SSNNLSLEE
+30 SNNNLTLEE
-39 LQIENTKILKTR
+39 LQTPNPKILKTR

-69 FVQDANEPSANED
+69 FVQDINEPSANED
-82 TENQEYWFAQDDF
+82 TENQEYWFEEDDF
-95 SGINNWSITCSQARP
+95 SGINDWSIACSQARP

-117 GAIDADRGSV
+117 GAIDADRGTV

-142 ASGLQG
+142 ASGAQG

-177 NGCNEISNAIGQKVI
+177 NGCNETSNAIGLKVI
-192 DRVAAVMQDLQYK
+192 DRVATVLQNLQNK

-240 KAANILETEYN
+240 KATNILENEYDIK
-251 LNMTTQ
+251 MSTQ
-257 LDTEL
+257 LDNEL
-262 IDTILSQEDFTSTTF
+262 IDIILSQEDFTSTAF
-277 SIISETEYEIL
+277 SIISETEGEIL

-301 DIRANQSGQIL
+301 DIEANQSGQL
-312 NEDGNEIELNLNNL
+312 LDENGNAIELSLENL
-326 KSNSDFT
+326 KLNSDFT

-338 MSLDPIFG
+338 FSVDPVFG

-354 SESDPNNP
+354 SESDPDNP

-371 TATSVLTRYRED
+371 TETSELTRYRED
-383 ALTRGILYM
+383 TLSRGVM
-392 PEKTNE
+392 FFPEQADGN
-398 IREIFNIDL
+398 REIFNIDL
-407 SNQNNSYFDVDL
+407 SNQNNSYFDEDL
-419 ERIFLSRDPTELE
+419 ERIFLSRDPAELG
-432 GIFSDLTSVKT
+432 GIFFDLASVKT
-443 VISEFSDNHYLLY
+443 IISEFSDNHYLLY
-456 ENDYQQFYNQSW
+456 ENDYQQFYNGTW
-468 RYYETRK
+468 RYYEGRK
-475 DSGIFIECY
+475 DSSILMECF
-484 EVETNITTTG
+484 EVEANVTTTG
-494 TDGYELCLLNL
+494 MDAYELCLSNL

>member
-1 MFFLNHYIYM
+1 MLKPITN
-11 SNYKINTL
+11 SL
-19 ICILLISCSGD
+19 IFILLISCSSD
-30 SSNNLSLEE
+30 SNNNLTLEE
-39 LQIENTKILKTR
+39 LQTPNPKILKTR

-69 FVQDANEPSANED
+69 FVQDINEPSAYED
-82 TENQEYWFAQDDF
+82 TENQEYWFEEDDF
-95 SGINNWSITCSQARP
+95 SGINDWSIACSQARP

-117 GAIDADRGSV
+117 GAIDADRGTV

-142 ASGLQG
+142 ASGSQG

-163 YVTNTIGNEVIEDV
+163 YVANTIGNEVIEDI
-177 NGCNEISNAIGQKVI
+177 NGCNETSNAIGLKVI
-192 DRVAAVMQDLQYK
+192 DRVATVLQNLQNK

-240 KAANILETEYN
+240 KATNILENEYD
-251 LNMTTQ
+251 LKMSTQ
-257 LDTEL
+257 LDNEL
-262 IDTILSQEDFTSTTF
+262 IDIILSQEDFISTTF
-277 SIISETEYEIL
+277 SIISETEGEIL

-301 DIRANQSGQIL
+301 DIQTNQSGQL
-312 NEDGNEIELNLNNL
+312 LDGNGNAIELSLENL
-326 KSNSDFT
+326 KLNSDFT

-338 MSLDPIFG
+338 FSVDPVFG
-346 DTKVAFEY
+346 DTKVAFEF
-354 SESDPNNP
+354 SESDPDNP

-371 TATSVLTRYRED
+371 TETSELTRYRED
-383 ALTRGILYM
+383 TLSRGVMFI
-392 PEKTNE
+392 PEQADGN
-398 IREIFNIDL
+398 REIFNIDL
-407 SNQNNSYFDVDL
+407 SNQNNSYFDEDL
-419 ERIFLSRDPTELE
+419 ERIFLSRDPAELG
-432 GIFSDLTSVKT
+432 GIFFDLASVKT
-443 VISEFSDNHYLLY
+443 IISEFSDNHYLLY
-456 ENDYQQFYNQSW
+456 ENDYQQFYNGTW
-468 RYYETRK
+468 RYYEGRK
-475 DSGIFIECY
+475 DSSILMECF
-484 EVETNITTTG
+484 EVEANVTTTG
-494 TDGYELCLLNL
+494 VDAYELCLSNL

>member
-1 MFFLNHYIYM
+1 MLKPITN
-11 SNYKINTL
+11 SL
-19 ICILLISCSGD
+19 IFILLISCSSD
-30 SSNNLSLEE
+30 SNNNLTLEE
-39 LQIENTKILKTR
+39 LQTPNPKILKTR

-69 FVQDANEPSANED
+69 FVQDINEPSAYED
-82 TENQEYWFAQDDF
+82 TENQEYWFEEDDF
-95 SGINNWSITCSQARP
+95 SGINNWSIACSQARP

-117 GAIDADRGSV
+117 GAIDADRGTV

-142 ASGLQG
+142 ASGSQG

-163 YVTNTIGNEVIEDV
+163 YVANTIGNEVIEDI
-177 NGCNEISNAIGQKVI
+177 NGCNETSNAIGLKVI
-192 DRVAAVMQDLQYK
+192 DRVATVLQNLQNK

-240 KAANILETEYN
+240 KATNILENEYD
-251 LNMTTQ
+251 LTMSTQ
-257 LDTEL
+257 LDNEL
-262 IDTILSQEDFTSTTF
+262 IDIILSQEDFISTTF
-277 SIISETEYEIL
+277 SIISETEGEIL

-301 DIRANQSGQIL
+301 DIQTNQSGQL
-312 NEDGNEIELNLNNL
+312 LDGNGNAIELSLENL
-326 KSNSDFT
+326 KLNSDFT

-338 MSLDPIFG
+338 FSVDPVFG
-346 DTKVAFEY
+346 DTKVAFEF
-354 SESDPNNP
+354 SESDPGNP

-371 TATSVLTRYRED
+371 TETSELTRYRED
-383 ALTRGILYM
+383 TLSRGLMFI
-392 PEKTNE
+392 PEQTDE
-398 IREIFNIDL
+398 DREIFNIDL
-407 SNQNNSYFDVDL
+407 SNQNNSYFDEDL
-419 ERIFLSRDPTELE
+419 ERIFLSRDPAELG
-432 GIFSDLTSVKT
+432 GIFFDLASVKT
-443 VISEFSDNHYLLY
+443 IISEFSDNHYLLY
-456 ENDYQQFYNQSW
+456 ENDYQQFYNGTW
-468 RYYETRK
+468 RYYEGRK
-475 DSGIFIECY
+475 DSSILMECF
-484 EVETNITTTG
+484 EVEANVTTTG
-494 TDGYELCLLNL
+494 MDAYELCLSNL